1 MATATIV
8 DEVAAARGELRAAIL
23 RVTHAERTATEA
35 QMVAERA
42 SEAVQAARETL
53 SKFAHVDEEA
63 DKFRLDAVRAGKS
76 ASLPAALRERLL
88 ARGRAQ
94 EELDGVLRISEQLGA
109 ESIDA
114 VHALER
120 AREGV
125 RSAAASVVVARAV
138 EAARELSEINRRRHV
153 LRLLLMQAFA
163 VLPQAH
169 VRGDL
174 MLRAVE
180 DSEPQLPMDRGPEAA
195 AASYWQRQMAHLVAD
210 PSAEIDELPDA
221 RSLWGYEI

>member
-1 MATATIV
+1 MATTTIV
-8 DEVAAARGELRAAIL
+8 DEVGAARGELRAAIL

-35 QMVAERA
+35 HSAADRA
-42 SEAVQAARETL
+42 SKAVQAARETL

-63 DKFRLDAVRAGKS
+63 DKFRLDAVRAGNS

-94 EELDGVLRISEQLGA
+94 EELDGVLRISERLGA

-114 VHALER
+114 VRALEH
-120 AREGV
+120 AREDV
-125 RSAAASVVVARAV
+125 RTAAGRVVLERAV

-153 LRLLLMQAFA
+153 LRLLLSQA
-163 VLPQAH
+163 VTVIPQAH
-169 VRGDL
+169 ICGDL
-174 MLRAVE
+174 MRRALE

-221 RSLWGYEI
+221 RSLWGHEI